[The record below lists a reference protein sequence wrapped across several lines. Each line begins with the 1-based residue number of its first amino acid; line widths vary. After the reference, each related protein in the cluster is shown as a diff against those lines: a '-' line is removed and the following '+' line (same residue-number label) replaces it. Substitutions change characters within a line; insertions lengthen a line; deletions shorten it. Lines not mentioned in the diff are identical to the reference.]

1 MFGLFLFLVGCAEPA
16 PTPLPLEK
24 GFYEWTCKD
33 YENHSEII
41 VTTNTCEDLE
51 SGLYYMVA
59 EYHMYNGVRHKRHM
73 TKSDDWID
81 DCVWNASFYL
91 IDDVC
96 IGVNGVTLTAYIG
109 EATLFGD

>member
-1 MFGLFLFLVGCAEPA
+1 MLSLFLLACAEPA
-16 PTPLPLEK
+16 PTPLPLER

-51 SGLYYMVA
+51 SVLYYMVA
-59 EYHMYNGVRHKRHM
+59 EYQMYNGIGHKRHLVK
-73 TKSDDWID
+73 TDNWNN
-81 DCVWNASFYL
+81 DCLWNASFTL

-96 IGVNGVTLTAYIG
+96 IGVEGVTLTAYVG